1 MAEISLVHF
10 LRPFMILKYILVI
23 YLIITNLFI
32 NSISDNINYRMT
44 EVSLNQ
50 NFDELFIKAEQ
61 DPPQAAFIHLSL
73 AGR

>member
-1 MAEISLVHF
+1 
-10 LRPFMILKYILVI
+10 
-23 YLIITNLFI
+23 
-32 NSISDNINYRMT
+32 MT

-73 AGR
+73 AGRQIDRQIDRQIYIQIDRQVDRQIDRQIDRFYKGFNR